1 MSGRQA
7 VNMNDSETPSKS
19 KDRDAFIRCVS
30 WEITGV
36 RGKKCF
42 RRAMRTE
49 TRFQWTAE
57 VNGRRGNGDRLRRLL
72 VQEAW
77 LRREEET

>member
-7 VNMNDSETPSKS
+7 VNINDSETPSQS
-19 KDRDAFIRCVS
+19 KDRDVFIRCVS

-42 RRAMRTE
+42 RRVMRTE
-49 TRFQWTAE
+49 TRFQRTAE
-57 VNGRRGNGDRLRRLL
+57 VNGRRGNGDRLGLL

-77 LRREEET
+77 L